1 MSTPPN
7 QLTRGVKPDWMK
19 GSGPYIGRVVNHLD
33 PEYMGSIEVE
43 ILKITESGNA
53 EESSGFLVPCK
64 YLSPFYGVT
73 PRAGVTEN
81 DGYDYTQKSYGMWA
95 IPPDVG
101 VKVMVI
107 FVEGNYGYGYWMG
120 CIQDNFMNFMVP
132 GNASTSYND
141 LDKSKALPVGEFN
154 KVKETGAGR
163 DPTQY
168 IKPHAKDQYDQL
180 TAQGLTVDTIRG
192 ITSSSARRETP
203 SMVFGWSTPG
213 PYDRRPGKPKAK
225 YGEKLAQ
232 SDIPFSRLGGSSIVM
247 DDGDA
252 SLVRKTK
259 ASAGGSE
266 YANVEQGEKGDV
278 TVPAN
283 ELLRLRTRTGHQI
296 LLHNSEDLIYIAHG
310 SGNSWIEMTANGKI
324 DIYAA
329 DSVSIHSNN
338 DFNFK
343 ADRDINI
350 EAGNDINVS
359 AGAKINQT
367 STADLNIKSGA
378 GLNTESSGAY
388 NIKSGAAMNIESSSA
403 FNIKSGAVLA
413 LGSAANFEVTAGADG
428 VITASGSNNLASSA
442 HKITAGAI
450 SFNGAPASTAG
461 SPGGAGSAEE
471 AKKPTRL
478 PEHEPWGGHESG
490 DPTQHTPDKTISGGT
505 APTSTGA
512 TPIRD
517 TFRKNQ

>member
-1 MSTPPN
+1 M
-7 QLTRGVKPDWMK
+7 
-19 GSGPYIGRVVNHLD
+19 
-33 PEYMGSIEVE
+33 
-43 ILKITESGNA
+43 
-53 EESSGFLVPCK
+53 
-64 YLSPFYGVT
+64 
-73 PRAGVTEN
+73 
-81 DGYDYTQKSYGMWA
+81 
-95 IPPDVG
+95 
-101 VKVMVI
+101 
-107 FVEGNYGYGYWMG
+107 
-120 CIQDNFMNFMVP
+120 
-132 GNASTSYND
+132 
-141 LDKSKALPVGEFN
+141 
-154 KVKETGAGR
+154 
-163 DPTQY
+163 
-168 IKPHAKDQYDQL
+168 
-180 TAQGLTVDTIRG
+180 TVDTIRG

-367 STADLNIKSGA
+367 STAD
-378 GLNTESSGAY
+378 
-388 NIKSGAAMNIESSSA
+388 
-403 FNIKSGAVLA
+403 
-413 LGSAANFEVTAGADG
+413 
-428 VITASGSNNLASSA
+428 
-442 HKITAGAI
+442 
-450 SFNGAPASTAG
+450 
-461 SPGGAGSAEE
+461 
-471 AKKPTRL
+471 
-478 PEHEPWGGHESG
+478 
-490 DPTQHTPDKTISGGT
+490 
-505 APTSTGA
+505 
-512 TPIRD
+512 
-517 TFRKNQ
+517 